1 MSRRAVLAA
10 ALVLAGCGGT
20 AGPPKIE
27 GPFGAGRD
35 QVWVVR
41 ARGRPKAVV
50 AVLHGLA
57 RNSGL
62 SMEPWLVH
70 LAEHGDDVIYPRY
83 EQPPPDPNARDG
95 VVEGVRAGLARLGRP
110 KAPLVLVG
118 HSRGGRLAVEAAAS
132 LKPDGVIALFP
143 GVINPAFEPPT
154 RLDRIPSSTQIWLLV
169 GDRDTT
175 VGSSGALELYR
186 RLRSFDFPAPN
197 VHGGVVRSRAG
208 FVATHDA
215 PLRADGP
222 TRRVLWARIDGLIAR
237 ATAPT

>member
-1 MSRRAVLAA
+1 VNRSAVLAA
-10 ALVLAGCGGT
+10 ALVLAGCGGA

-35 QVWVVR
+35 QIWLVR

-50 AVLHGLA
+50 ALLHGLA

-62 SMEPWLVH
+62 SMRPWLVH
-70 LAEHGDDVIYPRY
+70 LAEEGDDVIYPRY

-118 HSRGGRLAVEAAAS
+118 HSRGGRLAVEAAAY
-132 LKPDGVIALFP
+132 LKPKGVIALFP
-143 GVINPAFEPPT
+143 GQINPAFEPPT
-154 RLDRIPSSTQIWLLV
+154 RFDRIPSSTQIWLLV
-169 GDRDTT
+169 GDRDTA
-175 VGSSGALELYR
+175 VGNAGALELYR
-186 RLRSFDFPAPN
+186 RLLWFDFPAPN

-208 FVATHDA
+208 FLATHDS

-222 TRRVLWARIDGLIAR
+222 TRRVLWSRIDRLVAR
-237 ATAPT
+237 AASA

>member
-62 SMEPWLVH
+62 SMRPWLVH

-95 VVEGVRAGLARLGRP
+95 V
-110 KAPLVLVG
+110 
-118 HSRGGRLAVEAAAS
+118 VEAAAS